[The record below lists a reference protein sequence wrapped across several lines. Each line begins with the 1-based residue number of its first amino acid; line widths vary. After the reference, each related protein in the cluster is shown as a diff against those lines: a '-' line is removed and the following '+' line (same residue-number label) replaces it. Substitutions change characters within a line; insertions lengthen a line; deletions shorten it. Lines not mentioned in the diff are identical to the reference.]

1 MNNKLFV
8 QLGQLAARFPFCAAC
23 LGLALALAG
32 TGLWLQFDLVDLS
45 AQQQEHARDGGQM
58 LVALARGSQLRA
70 ELAITR
76 AAAQR
81 INENL
86 VVEKNVPENFWYFYK
101 IEQDT
106 QTTLVELQQRSAVL
120 SDTGAPTTYKRV
132 PYALRITGPFNAVI
146 GYLQRLETGPRFCRI
161 NSFTIQR
168 QDPATGSVAL
178 QLDLELLGSP

>member
-1 MNNKLFV
+1 
-8 QLGQLAARFPFCAAC
+8 
-23 LGLALALAG
+23 
-32 TGLWLQFDLVDLS
+32 
-45 AQQQEHARDGGQM
+45 M

-81 INENL
+81 IKENL

-106 QTTLVELQQRSAVL
+106 QTKLVELQQRPAVL
-120 SDTGAPTTYKRV
+120 SDTGAPATYKRV
-132 PYALRITGPFNAVI
+132 PYSLRITGTFNTAI

-168 QDPATGSVAL
+168 QDPTTDSVAL
-178 QLDLELLGSP
+178 QLDLELLGFP

>member
-1 MNNKLFV
+1 MNNKPLV

-32 TGLWLQFDLVDLS
+32 TGLWLQFDLVDLT
-45 AQQQEHARDGGQM
+45 ARQQEHARDGNQM

-106 QTTLVELQQRSAVL
+106 QTKLDQLQQRPAVL
-120 SDTGAPTTYKRV
+120 SETGAPAAYKRV
-132 PYALRITGPFNAVI
+132 PYSLKITGTFNTAI
-146 GYLQRLETGPRFCRI
+146 GYLQRLEIGPRFCRI

-168 QDPATGSVAL
+168 QDPTTGGVAL
-178 QLDLELLGSP
+178 QLDLELLAIP

>member
-1 MNNKLFV
+1 MNNKLWV
-8 QLGQLAARFPFCAAC
+8 QLGQWAARFPFCAAC
-23 LGLALALAG
+23 LGLALVLAG
-32 TGLWLQFDLVDLS
+32 TGLWLQFDLVDLT
-45 AQQQEHARDGGQM
+45 ALQQERARDGNQM
-58 LVALARGSQLRA
+58 LVALARGSELRA

-106 QTTLVELQQRSAVL
+106 QTNLVELQQRAAVL
-120 SDTGAPTTYKRV
+120 SDSGAPATYKRV
-132 PYALRITGPFNAVI
+132 PYSLRITGTFNTAI
-146 GYLQRLETGPRFCRI
+146 AYLQRLETGPRFCRI

-168 QDPATGSVAL
+168 QDPTTGGVAL
-178 QLDLELLGSP
+178 QLDLELLGVP